1 MTEQISVQDK
11 EIVVP
16 GQELANGMS
25 YLPGPGTYRDDS
37 TIRAQRL
44 GMVSVEGKVIKLIAL
59 SGKYLPRLKDK
70 VIGKVI
76 DVLLS
81 GWRVEFN
88 SPYSAV
94 MTLKDATSDFIQRGA
109 DLTQY
114 YALGDYVLCQI
125 VNVTSQKLIDVSMK
139 APGLR
144 KLRGGRMIEVSPQKV
159 PRIIGKDGSM
169 VGMIKQATKCDIA
182 VGQNGLVWLS
192 GEPEGEFIAAQAI
205 QIIQQEAHLV
215 GLTNR
220 IADWLQQKTG
230 IKVTPVA
237 APETAHERTLEG
249 GTQ

>member
-1 MTEQISVQDK
+1 MEQIAVQDK

-16 GQELANGMS
+16 GQELASGMS
-25 YLPGPGTYRDDS
+25 YLPGPGTYRDEGA
-37 TIRAQRL
+37 IRAQRL
-44 GMVSVEGKVIKLIAL
+44 GMVSIEGKVIRLIAL
-59 SGKYLPRLKDK
+59 SGKYLPKLKDK

-76 DVLLS
+76 DVLLT
-81 GWRVEFN
+81 GWRIEFN

-144 KLRGGRMIEVSPQKV
+144 KLRGGRIIEVSPQKV

-192 GEPEGEFIAAQAI
+192 GEPQSEVIAAQAI
-205 QIIQQEAHLV
+205 QIIEQEAHLG

-220 IADWLQQKTG
+220 IANWLKEKTG
-230 IKVTPVA
+230 VHVTAMPSA
-237 APETAHERTLEG
+237 EHAPEG
-249 GTQ
+249 GAQ